1 MESEIDIQ
9 AVMGTH
15 QIRGQAQTPQTE
27 ILRKVNERNGALNG
41 SSSSLVLVRYI
52 KTNFVYAF

>member
-15 QIRGQAQTPQTE
+15 RIRGQAQTPQTE

-52 KTNFVYAF
+52 KTNFV